1 MSITTFGVDMK
12 TVVVALGLGIGMILG
27 ATTARAQAK
36 PAAKAP
42 AKASAAAPK
51 APAKPAAAGVAAVK
65 PAEAKPAPPE
75 LITSKMEVAAP
86 TTDAIK
92 VRVDTNPLTKRLIV
106 RTNATGPT
114 RVEVNDA
121 DGRPVITRDLIA
133 GDEATT
139 LDVSQLPAGYYI
151 VQCTSGSRS
160 GMRRVMVGQ

>member
-1 MSITTFGVDMK
+1 MI
-12 TVVVALGLGIGMILG
+12 LGLG
-27 ATTARAQAK
+27 TAQAQTK
-36 PAAKAP
+36 PAAAKVPAKAP
-42 AKASAAAPK
+42 ATKAPVTKAAAKPVAASA
-51 APAKPAAAGVAAVK
+51 VAAS
-65 PAEAKPAPPE
+65 AEAKPAPPE
-75 LITSKMEVAAP
+75 LITSKMEMVAP
-86 TTDAIK
+86 STDAIK

-121 DGRPVITRDLIA
+121 SGRPVITRDLLA